1 MFSLSDEEDVHVLG
15 QLAVY
20 PLKIK
25 FAIFWDMTPFIVVDR
40 SCIILI

>member
-1 MFSLSDEEDVHVLG
+1 MFSLSDEEDVHLLE

-20 PLKIK
+20 PLKVK
-25 FAIFWDMTPFIVVDR
+25 FSIFWDMTPFSVIDR